1 MFCELYYI
9 PFYFQSV
16 KDYRPT
22 ITGLALLPITG
33 ALLPTSVVTGRL
45 MSRFGSY
52 RWAIWL
58 GWVTAI
64 VGTGL
69 LILLDVDTQVYT
81 WVLVFVVMGLGHGLI
96 LISLNF
102 GVQAMA
108 DTQNAAYAAAMYT
121 CIRSIGMCFG
131 VAVGGTV
138 FQNELGKH
146 LEDLQL
152 PTRVANDAE
161 RFVSDFKA
169 FPKASRDYQQY
180 ILAYARSFKSVF
192 VVLTILTGV
201 GGLLS
206 LLIKEHTM
214 NKELDS
220 EHTLRHR
227 KGPAVEIDRPNA
239 LHEATDL
246 EHLEPL
252 ACTVIL
258 PLILTTEK
266 IERATSL
273 EAKGDV
279 PYIEE
284 ERWPKALRRLLSHD
298 RPSLDAVIDG
308 AGGDD
313 EGSTWKWLKPGGV
326 IVSYGTTNM
335 ARPTLPM
342 QAVMKNI

>member
-1 MFCELYYI
+1 MEHTNGCKSIHTVSQGKKGSDILLAASKLSGKTIPVEQAWKAGRKEWMIIIVLAIVSLMVALNATVLVPVLPMFCQLYYI
-9 PFYFQSV
+9 PFYFQSI

-58 GWVTAI
+58 GWVTAL

-102 GVQAMA
+102 SVQAMA
-108 DTQNAAYAAAMYT
+108 DSQNAAYAAAMYT

-138 FQNELGKH
+138 FQNELGEH

-161 RFVSDFKA
+161 RFVSDLKA

-180 ILAYARSFKSVF
+180 IVAYARSFKSVF
-192 VVLTILTGV
+192 VVLTVLTGV

-227 KGPAVEIDRPNA
+227 KGPGVP
-239 LHEATDL
+239 AT
-246 EHLEPL
+246 
-252 ACTVIL
+252 
-258 PLILTTEK
+258 
-266 IERATSL
+266 TSARNRF
-273 EAKGDV
+273 EEMDGD
-279 PYIEE
+279 
-284 ERWPKALRRLLSHD
+284 AS
-298 RPSLDAVIDG
+298 
-308 AGGDD
+308 
-313 EGSTWKWLKPGGV
+313 
-326 IVSYGTTNM
+326 
-335 ARPTLPM
+335 
-342 QAVMKNI
+342 